1 MRKILIFV
9 SFFILFN
16 SVYANTDSTKKQT
29 TNKEIPKQIQKIS
42 KEELAKKEAL
52 IKQMR
57 EKAKIELERQ
67 QKEAEIAKEKAIAEE
82 KEEKRRADYRRL
94 RDELDSINKEL
105 EGNIWIKR
113 YNNYLAFNEVSKE
126 LKDLKTN
133 AKKYSRWKGE
143 KWKKLS
149 VELKKKAQIKENEVK
164 LLQEYEISPIG
175 NYITPPKIEDIPKVT
190 NPFVIIE
197 AMSFKKK
204 IDDSSNHYKTILDE
218 IADLLMLLENKK
230 EVLNKI
236 VKLTENKTYQ
246 TKVKALSI
254 TTKDMSNTLETVSST
269 YNVYSRRVE
278 QIILETNQNIK
289 NQINKTIKLAFFI
302 ILLFVV
308 AFLVKFALKKYYS
321 ENESYFV
328 TTKVVN
334 FVLFIII
341 ANILLFAYIDNV
353 DYLVTILGFAS
364 AGIAIALK
372 DWFMSIFGWLV
383 IVSSG
388 MINIGDR
395 IKVQRSGIEVVGD
408 VLDISMFRITVREDI
423 TLTSYTTNRRTG
435 RIYFIPNNYIF
446 TDMIANY
453 SHAGLRTVWDGI
465 DYTITFDSN
474 HKKAQALCKDILKQ
488 YSKGYSDMTRRRL
501 NKLKDKYDLRVTYVE
516 PRVFAFAESYGVCI
530 SSWYLT
536 NAFATLTLR
545 STISMEILEAFK
557 AADDIHIA
565 YPTQTVGLDKSSM
578 SNTPDLPNPT
588 SQPSLF

>member
-1 MRKILIFV
+1 MRIVFIFLTLV
-9 SFFILFN
+9 SFVFAQN
-16 SVYANTDSTKKQT
+16 PQKTDTKNTPTKQDTKL
-29 TNKEIPKQIQKIS
+29 S
-42 KEELAKKEAL
+42 KEEQAKRDAL
-52 IKQMR
+52 IKQMQ
-57 EKAKIELERQ
+57 EKAKLEMERQKQEAELAKQKAIKEEQEAKKRASYRQAREELESID
-67 QKEAEIAKEKAIAEE
+67 KEIE
-82 KEEKRRADYRRL
+82 
-94 RDELDSINKEL
+94 N
-105 EGNIWIKR
+105 NIWMKR
-113 YNNYLAFNEVSKE
+113 YNNYITFNEVSKE
-126 LKDLKTN
+126 LKDLKTK
-133 AKKYSRWKGE
+133 AKKYSRWKEE
-143 KWKKLS
+143 KWRKLS
-149 VELKKKAQIKENEVK
+149 SELKKKAQIKENEVK

-175 NYITPPKIEDIPKVT
+175 NYITPPKIDDIPKVT

-204 IDDSSNHYKTILDE
+204 IEESNNHYKAILDE
-218 IADLLMLLENKK
+218 VADLLMLLENKK
-230 EVLNKI
+230 EILTTI
-236 VKLTENKTYQ
+236 TKLTENKTYEDKLKDL
-246 TKVKALSI
+246 KVTI
-254 TTKDMSNTLETVSST
+254 NDISNTLETISST

-278 QIILETNQNIK
+278 QIVLETNQNIK
-289 NQINKTIKLAFFI
+289 NQINKSVKLAFFI
-302 ILLFVV
+302 FILF
-308 AFLVKFALKKYYS
+308 FLSFLIKLGLKKYYS

-334 FVLFIII
+334 FIMFIII

-465 DYTITFDSN
+465 DFNITFESN
-474 HKKAQALCKDILKQ
+474 HKKAQNICKEILKQ

-501 NKLKDKYDLRVTYVE
+501 TKLKDKYDLRITYVE
-516 PRVFAFAESYGVCI
+516 PRVFTFVEPYGIRV
-530 SSWYLT
+530 SNWYMT

-545 STISMEILEAFK
+545 STISMEILDAFAK
-557 AADDIHIA
+557 EDDIILA
-565 YPTQTVGLDKSSM
+565 YPTQTIDVDKTAL
-578 SNTPDLPNPT
+578 NDAPDLPSNV